1 VTCPSFLHLQV
12 ESVMNDFVRLGEE
25 SSYLE
30 SGMLVEGG
38 GAGGVGDLLGS
49 DDEHYLPDVAA
60 VAGECNS
67 WSGSAT
73 AALLQQHCMTGS
85 SA

>member
-1 VTCPSFLHLQV
+1 
-12 ESVMNDFVRLGEE
+12 MNDFVRLGEE

-60 VAGECNS
+60 VAGECGCRGAGG
-67 WSGSAT
+67 WT
-73 AALLQQHCMTGS
+73 AAAGWFV
-85 SA
+85 